1 MQSLTQF
8 LDKNC
13 CDMEED
19 EAIIYMVKNY
29 DLRWKEGERLYDI
42 WRKNYVDVAGR
53 VAALKPTTEIYT
65 SYNNVF
71 IKYIKKLRK
80 MQGGI

>member
-1 MQSLTQF
+1 MKSLTQF
-8 LDKNC
+8 LDKDC
-13 CDMEED
+13 EDLEEN
-19 EAIIYMVKNY
+19 EAIVYMVKNY

-53 VAALKPTTEIYT
+53 VAALEPTTERCT
-65 SYNNVF
+65 SMKDVF
-71 IKYIKKLRK
+71 TKYIRKLRT